1 MIPRRDDARNHEM
14 HRKLNASIKIRKHLV
29 VSEDSAVF
37 CGATL
42 VSASFCIQYMHCAGT
57 SKTCREKNQPS
68 SGLALDACLEQRA
81 SIMGSSNQASMN
93 RHIYIGNGLPA
104 SLVNDNRVTLYAFA
118 GYLVVHTL
126 LRQQLA
132 PSRC

>member
-1 MIPRRDDARNHEM
+1 VIPRRDDARNHEM

-42 VSASFCIQYMHCAGT
+42 VSASFCIQYMHCVGK

-118 GYLVVHTL
+118 EYLVVHTL